1 MPLFQCSTLLLTPL
15 LLRRRM
21 SVLQALLMISQ
32 RLNIFAKMFGIVNN
46 IYLQIGLIMLIGLLA
61 KNAILIVEFALARR
75 KTGMSIVNAAIAGAS
90 ARLRPILMT
99 SFALIIGLLPLMFA
113 TGAGAN
119 GNRALGTGA
128 IGGML
133 IGMILQVLI
142 VPALFVIF
150 QKIQEKF
157 VPMKWKDTQN
167 EEVAD
172 QIEQYVRK

>member
-1 MPLFQCSTLLLTPL
+1 
-15 LLRRRM
+15 
-21 SVLQALLMISQ
+21 
-32 RLNIFAKMFGIVNN
+32 
-46 IYLQIGLIMLIGLLA
+46 
-61 KNAILIVEFALARR
+61 
-75 KTGMSIVNAAIAGAS
+75 MSIVNAAIAGAS